1 MRPCLNTG
9 RSWPPLMTR
18 EKLRD
23 LRDRLI
29 AQDIAIRTELRQSR
43 DKWRVAEKITLIA
56 TILIFLKRA
65 VWQRFHWETL
75 APDS

>member
-1 MRPCLNTG
+1 
-9 RSWPPLMTR
+9 MTR

-29 AQDIAIRTELRQSR
+29 ARDIAIRTELRQSR

-56 TILIFLKRA
+56 AILIFLMGA
-65 VWQRFHWETL
+65 VWQLFH
-75 APDS
+75 